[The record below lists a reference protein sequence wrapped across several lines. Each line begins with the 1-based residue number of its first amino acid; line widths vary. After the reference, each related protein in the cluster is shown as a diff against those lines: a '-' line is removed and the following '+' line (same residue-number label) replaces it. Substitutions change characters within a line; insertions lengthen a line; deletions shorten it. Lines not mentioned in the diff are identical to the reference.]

1 MVPTMVDVNKPSS
14 GTLTREANLQTR
26 STGATIEFQSVR
38 KAYGSV
44 KALHD
49 FSLTIRPG
57 EFLTILG
64 SSGSGKTTALN
75 ALAGFSTTDSGDIR
89 IDGRSVID
97 EPPERRN
104 LGMVFQNY
112 SLFPHM
118 SVFDNIA
125 FPLRMRRAPRREIKE
140 RVERVLEIVRL
151 GPLAGR
157 MPRDLSGGQQQRVAF
172 ARAIVFEPPVLLM
185 DEPLGALDLKLR
197 EALQFEIKEIQHQL
211 GCTVVYVTHDQREAL
226 AMSSRIVV
234 LRDGR
239 IEQVG
244 TPSEM
249 YDAPQSRFVAD
260 FIGQTNLLAADVAQP
275 GSVAIPELGITY
287 RENAFTARPGSWYAS
302 IRPEKLQRR
311 PAEGPDI
318 AVSVT
323 VQEAVFLGDVIE
335 YSARTDHGALIH
347 FREQRRDR
355 DRIPERG
362 ETANLVLRPSD
373 VVLVPDLS
381 RTSR

>member
-1 MVPTMVDVNKPSS
+1 MVPTMMDVNKPSS
-14 GTLTREANLQTR
+14 GALNRDAA
-26 STGATIEFQSVR
+26 SKAKATGATIEFQSVR
-38 KAYGSV
+38 KAYGSIT
-44 KALHD
+44 ALHD
-49 FSLTIRPG
+49 FSLTIHPG

-75 ALAGFSTTDSGDIR
+75 ALAGFSGADSGDIL
-89 IDGRSVID
+89 IDGKSVID

-118 SVFDNIA
+118 TVFDNIA
-125 FPLRMRRAPRREIKE
+125 FPLRMRRTPRREINE

-151 GPLAGR
+151 GALAKR

-249 YDAPQSRFVAD
+249 YDAPRSRFVAD
-260 FIGQTNLLAADVAQP
+260 FIGQTNLLAADLSKA
-275 GSVAIPELGITY
+275 GSVSIPELGAVY
-287 RENAFTARPGSWYAS
+287 RDAESQDRPGSWYAS
-302 IRPEKLQRR
+302 VRPEKLQRR
-311 PAEGPDI
+311 PVEESDI
-318 AVSVT
+318 AVDVT

-335 YSARTDHGALIH
+335 YSARTPYGALIH

-355 DRIPERG
+355 DRVPERG
-362 ETANLVLRPSD
+362 ETISLVLRPSD
-373 VVLVPDLS
+373 VVLVPDLTKTV
-381 RTSR
+381 R

>member
-1 MVPTMVDVNKPSS
+1 MVDVDKPSS
-14 GTLTREANLQTR
+14 GSLAREPRQ
-26 STGATIEFQSVR
+26 GAPAVGASIEFQSVR

-44 KALHD
+44 RALHD
-49 FSLTIRPG
+49 FSLTIQPG

-75 ALAGFSTTDSGDIR
+75 VLAGFSTADSGDIR
-89 IDGRSVID
+89 IDGRSVIED
-97 EPPERRN
+97 PPERRN

-118 SVFDNIA
+118 SVFDNVA
-125 FPLRMRRAPRREIKE
+125 FPLRMRRAPRRVITE
-140 RVERVLEIVRL
+140 RVERVLDIVRL
-151 GPLAGR
+151 GALAGR

-197 EALQFEIKEIQHQL
+197 EALQFEIKDIQHQL

-239 IEQVG
+239 IEQIG

-249 YDAPQSRFVAD
+249 YDTPRSRFVAD
-260 FIGQTNLLAADVAQP
+260 FIGQTNLLAADLSQR
-275 GSVAIPELGITY
+275 GSVSIPDLGVTY
-287 RENAFTARPGSWYAS
+287 PDDASDARPGSWYAS

-311 PAEGPDI
+311 PADGSDV
-318 AVSVT
+318 AVTVT

-335 YSARTDHGALIH
+335 YSARAGHGTLIH

-362 ETANLVLRPSD
+362 EAVSLVLRPSD
-373 VVLVPDLS
+373 VVLVPDLQDRS
-381 RTSR
+381 TKN

>member
-1 MVPTMVDVNKPSS
+1 MVDVNKPSS

-75 ALAGFSTTDSGDIR
+75 ALAGFSTADSGDIR

-125 FPLRMRRAPRREIKE
+125 FPLRMRRMPRRDIKE

-151 GPLAGR
+151 GPLASR

-275 GSVAIPELGITY
+275 GSVAIPELGVTY

-323 VQEAVFLGDVIE
+323 IQEAVFLGDVIE

-373 VVLVPDLS
+373 VVLVPDLP

>member
-275 GSVAIPELGITY
+275 GSVAIPELGVTY

-318 AVSVT
+318 AVTVT

-362 ETANLVLRPSD
+362 EAANLVLRPSD

>member
-1 MVPTMVDVNKPSS
+1 MVDVNKPSS

-75 ALAGFSTTDSGDIR
+75 ALAGFSTADSGDIR

-125 FPLRMRRAPRREIKE
+125 FPLRMRRMPRRDIKE

-275 GSVAIPELGITY
+275 GSVAIPELGVTY

-323 VQEAVFLGDVIE
+323 IQEAVFLGDVIE

-373 VVLVPDLS
+373 VVLVPDLP
-381 RTSR
+381 RTGR

>member
-75 ALAGFSTTDSGDIR
+75 ALAGFSTADSGDIR

-125 FPLRMRRAPRREIKE
+125 FPLRMRRMPRRDIKE

-275 GSVAIPELGITY
+275 GSVAIPELGVTY

-323 VQEAVFLGDVIE
+323 IQEAVFLGDVIE

-373 VVLVPDLS
+373 VVLVPDLP
-381 RTSR
+381 RTGR

>member
-75 ALAGFSTTDSGDIR
+75 ALAGFSTADSGDIR

-125 FPLRMRRAPRREIKE
+125 FPLRMRRMPRRDIKE

-275 GSVAIPELGITY
+275 GSVAIPELGVTY

-323 VQEAVFLGDVIE
+323 IQEAVFLGDVIE

-373 VVLVPDLS
+373 VVLVPDLP

>member
-14 GTLTREANLQTR
+14 GSLNREAF
-26 STGATIEFQSVR
+26 SKAKATGATIEFQSVR

-44 KALHD
+44 TALHD
-49 FSLTIRPG
+49 FSLTIHPG

-75 ALAGFSTTDSGDIR
+75 ALAGFSGADSGDIL
-89 IDGRSVID
+89 IDGKSVID

-118 SVFDNIA
+118 TVFDNIA
-125 FPLRMRRAPRREIKE
+125 FPLRMRRAPRREINE

-151 GPLAGR
+151 GTLAKR

-249 YDAPQSRFVAD
+249 YDAPKSRFVAD
-260 FIGQTNLLAADVAQP
+260 FIGQTNLLAADLSTA
-275 GSVAIPELGITY
+275 GSVSISELGAVY
-287 RENAFTARPGSWYAS
+287 RDADSQARQGSWYAS
-302 IRPEKLQRR
+302 VRPEKLQRR
-311 PAEGPDI
+311 PAEGTDI
-318 AVSVT
+318 AVGVT
-323 VQEAVFLGDVIE
+323 VQEAVFLGDMIE
-335 YSARTDHGALIH
+335 YSARTAHGALIH

-362 ETANLVLRPSD
+362 ETIGLVLRPSD
-373 VVLVPDLS
+373 VVLVPDLAKTG
-381 RTSR
+381 R

>member
-1 MVPTMVDVNKPSS
+1 MVPTMVDVNKPSN
-14 GTLTREANLQTR
+14 GTLNREAF
-26 STGATIEFQSVR
+26 SKAKATGATIEFQSVR

-44 KALHD
+44 TALHD
-49 FSLTIRPG
+49 FSLTIHPG

-75 ALAGFSTTDSGDIR
+75 ALAGFSGADSGDIL
-89 IDGRSVID
+89 IDGKSVID

-118 SVFDNIA
+118 TVFDNIA
-125 FPLRMRRAPRREIKE
+125 FPLRMRRAPRREINE

-151 GPLAGR
+151 GALAKR

-249 YDAPQSRFVAD
+249 YDAPKSRFVAD
-260 FIGQTNLLAADVAQP
+260 FIGQTNLLAADLSKA
-275 GSVAIPELGITY
+275 GSVSISELGAVY
-287 RENAFTARPGSWYAS
+287 RDAGSQARPGSWYAS
-302 IRPEKLQRR
+302 VRPEKLQRR
-311 PAEGPDI
+311 PAEGSDI
-318 AVSVT
+318 VVDVT

-335 YSARTDHGALIH
+335 YSARTAHGALIH

-362 ETANLVLRPSD
+362 ETVGLVLRPSD

-381 RTSR
+381 KAGR

>member
-14 GTLTREANLQTR
+14 GTLNREAF
-26 STGATIEFQSVR
+26 SKAKAAGATIEFQSVR

-44 KALHD
+44 TALHD
-49 FSLTIRPG
+49 FSLTIHPG

-75 ALAGFSTTDSGDIR
+75 ALAGFSGADSGDIL
-89 IDGRSVID
+89 IDGKSVID

-118 SVFDNIA
+118 TVFDNIA
-125 FPLRMRRAPRREIKE
+125 FPLRMRRAPRREINE

-151 GPLAGR
+151 GALARR

-249 YDAPQSRFVAD
+249 YDAPKSRFVAD
-260 FIGQTNLLAADVAQP
+260 FIGQTNLLAADLSTA
-275 GSVAIPELGITY
+275 GSVSISELGAVY
-287 RENAFTARPGSWYAS
+287 RDPESQARSGSWYAS
-302 IRPEKLQRR
+302 VRPEKLQRR
-311 PAEGPDI
+311 PAEGSDV
-318 AVSVT
+318 AVDVT

-335 YSARTDHGALIH
+335 YSARTAHGALIH

-362 ETANLVLRPSD
+362 ETIGLVLRPSD

-381 RTSR
+381 KTGR

>member
-1 MVPTMVDVNKPSS
+1 MVDVNKPSS

-75 ALAGFSTTDSGDIR
+75 ALAGFSTADSGDIR

-125 FPLRMRRAPRREIKE
+125 FPLRMRRMPRRDIKE

-275 GSVAIPELGITY
+275 GSVAIPELGVTY

-323 VQEAVFLGDVIE
+323 IQEAVFLGDVIE

-373 VVLVPDLS
+373 VVLVPDLP

>member
-14 GTLTREANLQTR
+14 GTLNREASQKAKA
-26 STGATIEFQSVR
+26 TGATIEFQSVR

-44 KALHD
+44 TALHD
-49 FSLTIRPG
+49 FSLTIHPG

-75 ALAGFSTTDSGDIR
+75 ALAGFSGADSGDIL
-89 IDGRSVID
+89 IDGKSVID

-118 SVFDNIA
+118 TVFDNIA
-125 FPLRMRRAPRREIKE
+125 FPLRMRRAPRREINE

-151 GPLAGR
+151 GALAKR

-249 YDAPQSRFVAD
+249 YDAPKSRFVAD
-260 FIGQTNLLAADVAQP
+260 FIGQTNLLAADLSKA
-275 GSVAIPELGITY
+275 GSVSIPELGAVY
-287 RENAFTARPGSWYAS
+287 RDAESQARPGSWYAS
-302 IRPEKLQRR
+302 VRPEKLQRR
-311 PAEGPDI
+311 PAEGSDI
-318 AVSVT
+318 AVDVT

-335 YSARTDHGALIH
+335 YSARTTHGALIH

-362 ETANLVLRPSD
+362 ETISLVLRPSD

-381 RTSR
+381 KTGR